1 MGDGKSWS
9 RYRLVRAGLL
19 RGLLAVVCAF
29 GLSCGSGERK
39 PEKEDWGTPGKPRP
53 LTEEELESDEPP
65 PDVAKLIFL
74 VSVQK
79 HLYSF
84 SPTTPGLAAYRE
96 IGKLDC
102 PGGGNPQS
110 MAIDRNGVAWVFYD
124 SRQLYRVNTANAKC
138 DSTGYK
144 HPSFHYQLGM
154 GFTSTTPK
162 SQSEQLFILSPHFG
176 LGTLAFPSLD
186 VSKTGYFANTPA
198 ELTGGGDGKLFMF
211 QSNGAQLS
219 EVNRSDYSL
228 RNIHKFDSLGYVAA
242 WAFARYA
249 GKFYM
254 FTAANAYGGSRTT
267 IYDPQRNTESVRDAN
282 IGFVVVGAGQST
294 LVPPSDQ
301 SADIAGDDPPP
312 IAPTQSPNAPPVAP
326 PGPQPQPDP
335 DAPRTL

>member
-1 MGDGKSWS
+1 MRSSAFG
-9 RYRLVRAGLL
+9 RRC
-19 RGLLAVVCAF
+19 GLLAILCAF
-29 GLSCGSGERK
+29 GLSCGSGDRK
-39 PEKEDWGTPGKPRP
+39 PEKEEWGTPGKPRP
-53 LTEEELESDEPP
+53 LTEEEMEADEPP

-74 VSVQK
+74 VSVQRR
-79 HLYSF
+79 LYSF
-84 SPTTPGLAAYRE
+84 SPTTPGLAAYHE

-110 MAIDRNGVAWVFYD
+110 MAIDRNGIAWVFYD

-138 DSTGYK
+138 EATGYK

-162 SQSEQLFILSPHFG
+162 SQSEQLFIQSPHFG

-186 VSKTGYFANTPA
+186 VSKTGYFANTAA

-211 QSNGAQLS
+211 QSEGAQLS
-219 EVNRSDYSL
+219 EVSRTDFSL
-228 RNIHKFDSLGYVAA
+228 RPIHKFERMGYVSA

-249 GKFYM
+249 GKFYV
-254 FTAANAYGGSRTT
+254 FTSGPDLRGSRTT
-267 IYDPQRNTESVRDAN
+267 IYDPARNAESVRDDN

-301 SADIAGDDPPP
+301 SADIAGEDPPP
-312 IAPTQSPNAPPVAP
+312 LAPTQSPNVPPA
-326 PGPQPQPDP
+326 PQPRPQVDP
-335 DAPRTL
+335 NAPRTL

>member
-1 MGDGKSWS
+1 VTLQS
-9 RYRLVRAGLL
+9 RFL
-19 RGLLAVVCAF
+19 RGLLALVCAS
-29 GLSCGSGERK
+29 GLSCGSGEQK
-39 PEKEDWGTPGKPRP
+39 PEKEEWGTPGKPRP
-53 LTEEELESDEPP
+53 LTEEELQSEEPP

-79 HLYSF
+79 RLYSF
-84 SPTTPGLAAYRE
+84 SPTTPGLAAYHE

-102 PGGGNPQS
+102 PGEFGNPQS

-124 SRQLYRVNTANAKC
+124 SRNLYRVNTANAKC
-138 DSTGYK
+138 DTTGYK

-162 SQSEQLFILSPHFG
+162 SQSEQLFIQSPHFG
-176 LGTLAFPSLD
+176 LGTLAFPGLG
-186 VSKTGYFANTPA
+186 VAKTGYFANTAA

-211 QSNGAQLS
+211 QSEGAQLS
-219 EVNRSDYSL
+219 EVSRTDYSL
-228 RNIHKFDSLGYVAA
+228 RPIHRFEKMGHVAA

-249 GKFYM
+249 GKFYV
-254 FTAANAYGGSRTT
+254 FTSASAYGGSRTT
-267 IYDPQRNTESVRDAN
+267 VYDPQRNAESVRDKD

-312 IAPTQSPNAPPVAP
+312 LAPTQSPNAPP
-326 PGPQPQPDP
+326 PQPPPRIDP
-335 DAPRTL
+335 NAPRTL